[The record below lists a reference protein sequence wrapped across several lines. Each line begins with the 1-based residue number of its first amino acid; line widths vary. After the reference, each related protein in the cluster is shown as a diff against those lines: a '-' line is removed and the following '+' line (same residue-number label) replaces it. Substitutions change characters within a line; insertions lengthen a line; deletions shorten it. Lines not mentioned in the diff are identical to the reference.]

1 MGVFAMYQMLR
12 ITIAAVAVVFA
23 SFPPSAQAQVATTQI
38 KLTEK
43 QIEGFIAAQKDVL
56 AALEKMQSA
65 LSSDRPNAKYAREL
79 ETAAKKYGFKNFAEY
94 EAVAANIS
102 MVMTAIDP
110 QTKEFNDPQ
119 TAIKEEIEL
128 VRADK
133 TIPNNQKTRLLEE
146 LNESLNAAQS
156 IQFPTNLEVVKGYYD
171 KLDVTTIAAYDDDSR
186 PTSSAVRTIGE

>member
-1 MGVFAMYQMLR
+1 MYQMVR
-12 ITIAAVAVVFA
+12 ITIATLAVIFA
-23 SFPPSAQAQVATTQI
+23 SIPSNAQAQVAATQI

-56 AALEKMQSA
+56 PALEKMQSA
-65 LSSDRPNAKYAREL
+65 LSSDRPVKLRAEL
-79 ETAAKKYGFKNFAEY
+79 ETAAKKYGFRNFAEY

-133 TIPNNQKTRLLEE
+133 TIPNNQKKRLLEE

-156 IQFPTNLEVVKGYYD
+156 IQFPTNLEVVKKYYD
-171 KLDVTTIAAYDDDSR
+171 KLDVTTIAAVDDDTR